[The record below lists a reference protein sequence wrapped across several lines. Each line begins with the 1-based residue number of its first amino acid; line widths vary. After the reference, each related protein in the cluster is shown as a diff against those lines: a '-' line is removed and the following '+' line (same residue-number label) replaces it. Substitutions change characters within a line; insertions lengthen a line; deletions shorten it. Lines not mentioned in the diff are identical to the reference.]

1 MRLARST
8 VYCLN
13 PQSALGLVVRSEH
26 DLVALAHRVEK
37 VLATVQTW
45 TK

>member
-1 MRLARST
+1 MRLSGSA

-13 PQSALGLVVRSEH
+13 PQATLSLVVRSEH

-37 VLATVQTW
+37 VLPAVLT
-45 TK
+45 